1 MTTPAKPEVKAP
13 MSCDEAVRVLWDYLD
28 TELDDALRERVRE
41 HLLECAHC
49 REQYTFEGNFL
60 RAVGNLM
67 DEPLD
72 TSALRARI
80 LAALRARG
88 HGTR

>member
-1 MTTPAKPEVKAP
+1 VTTPAKPQVKAP

-28 TELDDALRERVRE
+28 TELDDVLRERVRE
-41 HLLECAHC
+41 HLTECAHC

-60 RAVGNLM
+60 RTVGNLIE
-67 DEPLD
+67 EPQD
-72 TSALRARI
+72 TTALRARI

-88 HGTR
+88 LGTR